1 MNRARTML
9 TVWTLIGTLL
19 GACGSDGSPSSSGTG
34 AGNHGGSGGGISLGG
49 GGKGGNA
56 GAGGATTMGGAG
68 GGGMGGTNGTVR
80 PECQLPA
87 CFDVL
92 QTLPAECQPMGS
104 CMEQSSAGGAMVNIC
119 WANGVKENVS
129 ITVGAGDAM
138 ASAQV
143 RTKSGTLCF
152 SLDFSIDPTTG
163 DSGPITFRDS
173 SGKAIGS
180 IEGNADGS
188 AVVTCAGQ
196 APKTIPA
203 SCGMDMGSMMPGMA
217 ETDCTPGVCQ

>member
-19 GACGSDGSPSSSGTG
+19 VGCGGSSDLPSSSGSG

-49 GGKGGNA
+49 GGKGG
-56 GAGGATTMGGAG
+56 AGGATTGT
-68 GGGMGGTNGTVR
+68 GGMGGGNGTSTVK

-92 QTLPAECQPMGS
+92 QNLPADCQPMGS
-104 CMEQSSAGGAMVNIC
+104 CMQQSSAGGTMVNIC
-119 WANGVKENVS
+119 WANGVKEHVA

-143 RTKSGTLCF
+143 RTKSGALCF
-152 SLDFSIDPTTG
+152 SLDFSIDPSTG
-163 DSGPITFRDS
+163 DPGPITLRDS
-173 SGKAIGS
+173 SGNPIGTVR
-180 IEGNADGS
+180 GNVDGS
-188 AVVTCAGQ
+188 VVATCTGQ